1 MPAISTAFKARME
14 KWTALYCRL
23 SRDDDNEGDSNSI
36 QHQKQILEKYAKDH
50 SITNYKFYVDDGY
63 SGTSFNR
70 PGFQEMLADIEA
82 GYVDC
87 VIVKDMSRFGRNY
100 LEVGMYTEIMFPDK
114 DVRFIA
120 INDGVDSARDDND
133 FTPFRNI
140 INEWY
145 AKDTSKKIRAVFRA
159 KGLSGKRLSTQTPY
173 GYLKGEN
180 GQLIEDTETA
190 PVVRLIFR
198 LAVEGNGPGKI
209 ARILREK
216 QIVTPGTL
224 EFHRTGRTSRYNPE
238 FPYQW
243 HESTVVNILEQKD
256 YLGNTYNFKTTKK
269 SYKSKKVIRNPEEK
283 QVVFENTH
291 VALIDQETWDLVQK
305 ARQSR
310 RRPTKMGDMGMFS
323 GMVYCADCG
332 NKLHLCRTKSWDR
345 SLDNYVCGTY
355 KRRRGEC
362 SAHYIRSTVLET
374 LVLDNLQK
382 VIAYVRD
389 YENDFVQQ
397 VTENKAAEQMQML
410 SVSKRQMEQ
419 QMRRIAEID
428 NIIKR
433 LYEDNLNGKLS
444 DSRFSKMSADYE
456 QEQRTLEN
464 SNAELK
470 CMVDTCEEQS
480 LNIKSFLK
488 CVRKYTEPCEL
499 TPDMLHELVEKIK
512 ICKSFFSKVLKLLA
526 FQGVWMFLY
535 SQFPLFFPLSGKN
548 KGKSYCTLSSSFAAS
563 RLASLLAC
571 A

>member
-456 QEQRTLEN
+456 QKQRTLEN

-499 TPDMLHELVEKIK
+499 TPDMLHELVEKIIVYAPDKSSGHRTQQIDIYYNFVGK
-512 ICKSFFSKVLKLLA
+512 I
-526 FQGVWMFLY
+526 
-535 SQFPLFFPLSGKN
+535 PLSKEVA
-548 KGKSYCTLSSSFAAS
+548 TRQTA
-563 RLASLLAC
+563 
-571 A
+571 

>member
-1 MPAISTAFKARME
+1 MIRQSKQFTAF
-14 KWTALYCRL
+14 YCRL
-23 SRDDDNEGDSNSI
+23 SRDDDTEGDSNSI

-50 SITNYKFYVDDGY
+50 NITNYKFYVDDGY
-63 SGTSFNR
+63 SGTNFNR

-120 INDGVDSARDDND
+120 INDGVDSERDDND

-159 KGLSGKRLSTQTPY
+159 KGLSGKRLSTQAPY
-173 GYLKGEN
+173 GYLKGED
-180 GQLIEDTETA
+180 GRLIEDTETA
-190 PVVRLIFR
+190 PIVRLIFR

-224 EFHRTGRTSRYNPE
+224 EFQRTGRTSRYNPE

-243 HESTVVNILEQKD
+243 NESTVVNILEQKD

-269 SYKSKKVIRNPEEK
+269 SYKSKKVIRNPDEK
-283 QVVFENTH
+283 QAVFENTH

-310 RRPTKMGDMGMFS
+310 QRPTKMGDMGMFS

-374 LVLDNLQK
+374 LVLDNLRK

-389 YENDFVQQ
+389 YEDDFVRQ

-410 SVSKRQMEQ
+410 SVSKRQLEQ
-419 QMRRIAEID
+419 QARRITEID

-433 LYEDNLNGKLS
+433 LYEDNLSGKLS

-456 QEQRTLEN
+456 KEQQELE
-464 SNAELK
+464 SNHAELK
-470 CMVDTCEEQS
+470 KTVDAFEEKA

-488 CVRKYTEPCEL
+488 CVRKYTEPSEL
-499 TPDMLHELVEKIK
+499 TPDILHELVEKI
-512 ICKSFFSKVLKLLA
+512 IVYAPDKSSGHRTQQIDIYYNFV
-526 FQGVWMFLY
+526 GEI
-535 SQFPLFFPLSGKN
+535 PLSQEVATKE
-548 KGKSYCTLSSSFAAS
+548 TA
-563 RLASLLAC
+563 
-571 A
+571 

>member
-140 INEWY
+140 INEWH

-499 TPDMLHELVEKIK
+499 TPDMLHELVEKIIVYAPDKSSGHRTQQIDIYYNFVGK
-512 ICKSFFSKVLKLLA
+512 I
-526 FQGVWMFLY
+526 
-535 SQFPLFFPLSGKN
+535 PLSKEVA
-548 KGKSYCTLSSSFAAS
+548 TRQTA
-563 RLASLLAC
+563 
-571 A
+571 

>member
-63 SGTSFNR
+63 SGTSFTR

-499 TPDMLHELVEKIK
+499 TPDMLHELVEKIIVYAPDKSSGHRTQQIDIYYNFVGK
-512 ICKSFFSKVLKLLA
+512 I
-526 FQGVWMFLY
+526 
-535 SQFPLFFPLSGKN
+535 PLSKEVA
-548 KGKSYCTLSSSFAAS
+548 TRQTA
-563 RLASLLAC
+563 
-571 A
+571 

>member
-345 SLDNYVCGTY
+345 SLDNYACGTY

-499 TPDMLHELVEKIK
+499 TPDMLHELVEKIIVYAPDKSSGHRTQQIDIYYNFVGK
-512 ICKSFFSKVLKLLA
+512 I
-526 FQGVWMFLY
+526 
-535 SQFPLFFPLSGKN
+535 PLSKEVA
-548 KGKSYCTLSSSFAAS
+548 TRQTA
-563 RLASLLAC
+563 
-571 A
+571 

>member
-345 SLDNYVCGTY
+345 GLDNYVCGTY

-499 TPDMLHELVEKIK
+499 TPDMLHELVEKIIVYAPDKSSGHRTQQIDIYYNFVGK
-512 ICKSFFSKVLKLLA
+512 I
-526 FQGVWMFLY
+526 
-535 SQFPLFFPLSGKN
+535 PLSKEVA
-548 KGKSYCTLSSSFAAS
+548 TRQTA
-563 RLASLLAC
+563 
-571 A
+571 

>member
-120 INDGVDSARDDND
+120 INGGVDSARDDND

-499 TPDMLHELVEKIK
+499 TPDMLHELVEKIIVYAPDKSSGHRTQQIDIYYNFVGK
-512 ICKSFFSKVLKLLA
+512 I
-526 FQGVWMFLY
+526 
-535 SQFPLFFPLSGKN
+535 PLSKEVA
-548 KGKSYCTLSSSFAAS
+548 TRQTA
-563 RLASLLAC
+563 
-571 A
+571 

>member
-70 PGFQEMLADIEA
+70 PSFQEMLADIEA

-499 TPDMLHELVEKIK
+499 TPDMLHELVEKIIVYAPDKSSGHRTQQIDIYYNFVGK
-512 ICKSFFSKVLKLLA
+512 I
-526 FQGVWMFLY
+526 
-535 SQFPLFFPLSGKN
+535 PLSKEVA
-548 KGKSYCTLSSSFAAS
+548 TRQTA
-563 RLASLLAC
+563 
-571 A
+571 

>member
-224 EFHRTGRTSRYNPE
+224 EFHRTGGGSRYNPE

-499 TPDMLHELVEKIK
+499 TPDMLHELVEKIIVYAPDKSSGHRTQQIDIYYNFVGK
-512 ICKSFFSKVLKLLA
+512 I
-526 FQGVWMFLY
+526 
-535 SQFPLFFPLSGKN
+535 PLSKEVA
-548 KGKSYCTLSSSFAAS
+548 TRQTA
-563 RLASLLAC
+563 
-571 A
+571 

>member
-133 FTPFRNI
+133 FTPYRNI

-499 TPDMLHELVEKIK
+499 TPDMLHELVEKIIVYAPDKSSGHRTQQIDIYYNFVGK
-512 ICKSFFSKVLKLLA
+512 I
-526 FQGVWMFLY
+526 
-535 SQFPLFFPLSGKN
+535 PLSKEVA
-548 KGKSYCTLSSSFAAS
+548 TRQTA
-563 RLASLLAC
+563 
-571 A
+571 

>member
-1 MPAISTAFKARME
+1 MPAVSTAFKARME
-14 KWTALYCRL
+14 KWDAFYCRL

-63 SGTSFNR
+63 SGTNFNR

-159 KGLSGKRLSTQTPY
+159 KGLSGKRLSTQAPY

-224 EFHRTGRTSRYNPE
+224 DFQRTGRTSRYNPE

-243 HESTVVNILEQKD
+243 NESTVVNILEQKD

-283 QVVFENTH
+283 QAVFENTH

-355 KRRRGEC
+355 KRKRGEC

-374 LVLDNLQK
+374 LVLDNLRK

-389 YENDFVQQ
+389 YEDDFVRQ
-397 VTENKAAEQMQML
+397 VTENKAAEQMQVL
-410 SVSKRQMEQ
+410 SASKRQLEQ
-419 QMRRIAEID
+419 QARRIAEID

-456 QEQRTLEN
+456 KEQQELE
-464 SNAELK
+464 SNHAELK
-470 CMVDTCEEQS
+470 KTVDAFVEKA

-499 TPDMLHELVEKIK
+499 TPDILHELVEKI
-512 ICKSFFSKVLKLLA
+512 IVYAPDKSSGHRTQQIDIYYNFVGK
-526 FQGVWMFLY
+526 
-535 SQFPLFFPLSGKN
+535 FPLSQEVA
-548 KGKSYCTLSSSFAAS
+548 TRETA
-563 RLASLLAC
+563 
-571 A
+571 

>member
-50 SITNYKFYVDDGY
+50 SITNYKLYVDDGY

-499 TPDMLHELVEKIK
+499 TPDMLHELVEKIIVYAPDKSSGHRTQQIDIYYNFVGK
-512 ICKSFFSKVLKLLA
+512 I
-526 FQGVWMFLY
+526 
-535 SQFPLFFPLSGKN
+535 PLSKEVA
-548 KGKSYCTLSSSFAAS
+548 TRQTA
-563 RLASLLAC
+563 
-571 A
+571 

>member
-100 LEVGMYTEIMFPDK
+100 LEVGMYTEIMFPEK

-499 TPDMLHELVEKIK
+499 TPDMLHELVEKIIVYAPDKSSGHRTQQIDIYYNFVGK
-512 ICKSFFSKVLKLLA
+512 I
-526 FQGVWMFLY
+526 
-535 SQFPLFFPLSGKN
+535 PLSKEVA
-548 KGKSYCTLSSSFAAS
+548 TRQTA
-563 RLASLLAC
+563 
-571 A
+571 

>member
-499 TPDMLHELVEKIK
+499 TPDMLHELVEKI
-512 ICKSFFSKVLKLLA
+512 IVYAPDKSSGHRTQQIDIYYNFV
-526 FQGVWMFLY
+526 GRI
-535 SQFPLFFPLSGKN
+535 PLSKEVA
-548 KGKSYCTLSSSFAAS
+548 TRQTA
-563 RLASLLAC
+563 
-571 A
+571 

>member
-1 MPAISTAFKARME
+1 MPAVSTAFKAQME
-14 KWTALYCRL
+14 KLAAFYCRL

-50 SITNYKFYVDDGY
+50 GITNYKFYVDDGY
-63 SGTSFNR
+63 SGTNFNR

-120 INDGVDSARDDND
+120 INDGVDSERDDND

-159 KGLSGKRLSTQTPY
+159 KGLSGKRLSTQVPY
-173 GYLKGEN
+173 GYLMGEN

-198 LAVEGNGPGKI
+198 LAIEGNGPGKI

-216 QIVTPGTL
+216 QIITPGTL
-224 EFHRTGRTSRYNPE
+224 IFQRTGRTSRYNPE

-283 QVVFENTH
+283 QAVFENTH

-355 KRRRGEC
+355 KRKRGEC
-362 SAHYIRSTVLET
+362 SAHYIRSMVLET
-374 LVLDNLQK
+374 LVLDNLRK

-389 YENDFVQQ
+389 YEDDFVRQ
-397 VTENKAAEQMQML
+397 VTENKAAEQMQVL
-410 SVSKRQMEQ
+410 SASKRQLEQ
-419 QMRRIAEID
+419 QARRITEID

-433 LYEDNLNGKLS
+433 LYEDNLSGKLS

-456 QEQRTLEN
+456 KEQQELE
-464 SNAELK
+464 SNHAELK
-470 CMVDTCEEQS
+470 KTVDAFEEKA

-488 CVRKYTEPCEL
+488 CVRKYTEPYEL
-499 TPDMLHELVEKIK
+499 TPDILHELVEKIIVFAPDKSSGHRTQQIDIYYNFVGK
-512 ICKSFFSKVLKLLA
+512 I
-526 FQGVWMFLY
+526 
-535 SQFPLFFPLSGKN
+535 PLSQEVA
-548 KGKSYCTLSSSFAAS
+548 TRERA
-563 RLASLLAC
+563 
-571 A
+571 

>member
-1 MPAISTAFKARME
+1 
-14 KWTALYCRL
+14 
-23 SRDDDNEGDSNSI
+23 
-36 QHQKQILEKYAKDH
+36 
-50 SITNYKFYVDDGY
+50 
-63 SGTSFNR
+63 
-70 PGFQEMLADIEA
+70 
-82 GYVDC
+82 
-87 VIVKDMSRFGRNY
+87 
-100 LEVGMYTEIMFPDK
+100 MYTEIMFPDK

-499 TPDMLHELVEKIK
+499 TPDMLHELVEKIIVYAPDKSSGHRTQQIDIYYNFVGK
-512 ICKSFFSKVLKLLA
+512 I
-526 FQGVWMFLY
+526 
-535 SQFPLFFPLSGKN
+535 PLSKEVA
-548 KGKSYCTLSSSFAAS
+548 TRQTA
-563 RLASLLAC
+563 
-571 A
+571 

>member
-198 LAVEGNGPGKI
+198 LAVEGNGSGKI

-499 TPDMLHELVEKIK
+499 TPDMLHELVEKIIVYAPDKSSGHRTQQIDIYYNFVGK
-512 ICKSFFSKVLKLLA
+512 I
-526 FQGVWMFLY
+526 
-535 SQFPLFFPLSGKN
+535 PLSKEVA
-548 KGKSYCTLSSSFAAS
+548 TRQTA
-563 RLASLLAC
+563 
-571 A
+571 

>member
-499 TPDMLHELVEKIK
+499 TPDMLHELVEKIIVYAPDKYSGHRTQQIDIYYNFVGK
-512 ICKSFFSKVLKLLA
+512 I
-526 FQGVWMFLY
+526 
-535 SQFPLFFPLSGKN
+535 PLSKEVA
-548 KGKSYCTLSSSFAAS
+548 TRQTA
-563 RLASLLAC
+563 
-571 A
+571 

>member
-1 MPAISTAFKARME
+1 MPAVSTAFKARME
-14 KWTALYCRL
+14 KWDAFYCRL

-63 SGTSFNR
+63 SGTNFNR

-120 INDGVDSARDDND
+120 INDGVDSERDDND

-159 KGLSGKRLSTQTPY
+159 KGLSGKRLSTQAPY
-173 GYLKGEN
+173 GYLKGQN

-224 EFHRTGRTSRYNPE
+224 EFQRTGRTSRYNPE

-283 QVVFENTH
+283 QAVFENTH

-355 KRRRGEC
+355 KRKRGEC

-374 LVLDNLQK
+374 LVLDNLRK

-389 YENDFVQQ
+389 YEDDFVRQ
-397 VTENKAAEQMQML
+397 VTENKAAEQMQVL
-410 SVSKRQMEQ
+410 SASKRQLEQ
-419 QMRRIAEID
+419 QARRIAEID

-456 QEQRTLEN
+456 KEQQELE
-464 SNAELK
+464 SNHAELK
-470 CMVDTCEEQS
+470 KTVDAFVEKA

-499 TPDMLHELVEKIK
+499 TPDILHELVEKI
-512 ICKSFFSKVLKLLA
+512 IVYAPDKSSGHRTQQIDIYYNFVGK
-526 FQGVWMFLY
+526 
-535 SQFPLFFPLSGKN
+535 FPLSQEVA
-548 KGKSYCTLSSSFAAS
+548 TRETA
-563 RLASLLAC
+563 
-571 A
+571 

>member
-499 TPDMLHELVEKIK
+499 TPDMLHELVEKIIVYAPDKSSGHRTQQIDIYYNFVGK
-512 ICKSFFSKVLKLLA
+512 I
-526 FQGVWMFLY
+526 
-535 SQFPLFFPLSGKN
+535 PLSKEVATVKTSG
-548 KGKSYCTLSSSFAAS
+548 
-563 RLASLLAC
+563 
-571 A
+571 

>member
-305 ARQSR
+305 ARQNR

-499 TPDMLHELVEKIK
+499 TPDMLHELVEKIIVYAPDKSSGHRTQQIDIYYNFVGK
-512 ICKSFFSKVLKLLA
+512 I
-526 FQGVWMFLY
+526 
-535 SQFPLFFPLSGKN
+535 PLSKEVA
-548 KGKSYCTLSSSFAAS
+548 TRQTA
-563 RLASLLAC
+563 
-571 A
+571 

>member
-444 DSRFSKMSADYE
+444 DSRFSKMSTDYE

-499 TPDMLHELVEKIK
+499 TPDMLHELVEKIIVYAPDKSSGHRTQQIDIYYNFVGK
-512 ICKSFFSKVLKLLA
+512 I
-526 FQGVWMFLY
+526 
-535 SQFPLFFPLSGKN
+535 PLSKEVA
-548 KGKSYCTLSSSFAAS
+548 TRQTA
-563 RLASLLAC
+563 
-571 A
+571 

>member
-1 MPAISTAFKARME
+1 MPAVSTVFKEQMGKWIAF
-14 KWTALYCRL
+14 YCRL

-36 QHQKQILEKYAKDH
+36 QHQKQILEKYAKDYG
-50 SITNYKFYVDDGY
+50 ITNYKFYVDDGY
-63 SGTSFNR
+63 SGTNFNR

-120 INDGVDSARDDND
+120 INDGVDSERDDND

-159 KGLSGKRLSTQTPY
+159 KGLSGKRLSTQAPY

-224 EFHRTGRTSRYNPE
+224 EFQRTGRTSRYNPE

-283 QVVFENTH
+283 QAVFENTH

-374 LVLDNLQK
+374 LVLDNLRK

-389 YENDFVQQ
+389 YEDDFVRQ

-410 SVSKRQMEQ
+410 SISKRQMEQ
-419 QMRRIAEID
+419 QMKRIAEID

-433 LYEDNLNGKLS
+433 LYEDNLSGKLS

-456 QEQRTLEN
+456 KEQQELE
-464 SNAELK
+464 SNHAELK
-470 CMVDTCEEQS
+470 KTVDAFEEKA

-488 CVRKYTEPCEL
+488 CVRKYTEPSEL
-499 TPDMLHELVEKIK
+499 TPDILHELVEKIIVYAPDKSSGHRTQQIDIYYNFVGK
-512 ICKSFFSKVLKLLA
+512 I
-526 FQGVWMFLY
+526 
-535 SQFPLFFPLSGKN
+535 PLSQEVATKE
-548 KGKSYCTLSSSFAAS
+548 TA
-563 RLASLLAC
+563 
-571 A
+571 

>member
-63 SGTSFNR
+63 SGTSFDR

-499 TPDMLHELVEKIK
+499 TPDMLHELVEKIIVYAPDKSSGHRTQQIDIYYNFVGK
-512 ICKSFFSKVLKLLA
+512 I
-526 FQGVWMFLY
+526 
-535 SQFPLFFPLSGKN
+535 PLSKEVA
-548 KGKSYCTLSSSFAAS
+548 TRQTA
-563 RLASLLAC
+563 
-571 A
+571 

>member
-1 MPAISTAFKARME
+1 MIRQSKQFTAF
-14 KWTALYCRL
+14 YCRL

-50 SITNYKFYVDDGY
+50 NITNYKFYVDDGY
-63 SGTSFNR
+63 SGTNFDR

-120 INDGVDSARDDND
+120 INDGVDSERDDND

-159 KGLSGKRLSTQTPY
+159 KGLSGKRLSTQAPY

-224 EFHRTGRTSRYNPE
+224 EFQRTGRTSRYNPE

-269 SYKSKKVIRNPEEK
+269 SYKSKKIIRNPEEK
-283 QVVFENTH
+283 QAVFENTH

-374 LVLDNLQK
+374 LVLDNLRK
-382 VIAYVRD
+382 VIAYVRE
-389 YENDFVQQ
+389 YEDDFVRQ
-397 VTENKAAEQMQML
+397 VTENKATEQMQVL
-410 SVSKRQMEQ
+410 SASKRQMEQ
-419 QMRRIAEID
+419 QARRITEID

-433 LYEDNLNGKLS
+433 LYEDNLSGKLS

-456 QEQRTLEN
+456 KEQQELE
-464 SNAELK
+464 SNHAELK
-470 CMVDTCEEQS
+470 KTVDAFEEKA

-488 CVRKYTEPCEL
+488 CVRKYTEPSEL
-499 TPDMLHELVEKIK
+499 TPDILHELVEKIIVYAPDKSSGRRTQQIDIHYNFVGK
-512 ICKSFFSKVLKLLA
+512 I
-526 FQGVWMFLY
+526 
-535 SQFPLFFPLSGKN
+535 PLSQEIATKE
-548 KGKSYCTLSSSFAAS
+548 TA
-563 RLASLLAC
+563 
-571 A
+571 

>member
-190 PVVRLIFR
+190 PVVRLICR

-499 TPDMLHELVEKIK
+499 TPDMLHELVEKIIVYAPDKSSGHRTQQIDIYYNFVGK
-512 ICKSFFSKVLKLLA
+512 I
-526 FQGVWMFLY
+526 
-535 SQFPLFFPLSGKN
+535 PLSKEVA
-548 KGKSYCTLSSSFAAS
+548 TRQTA
-563 RLASLLAC
+563 
-571 A
+571 

>member
-1 MPAISTAFKARME
+1 MPAVSTAFKARME
-14 KWTALYCRL
+14 KWDAFYCRL

-63 SGTSFNR
+63 SGTNFNR

-120 INDGVDSARDDND
+120 INDGVDSERDDND

-159 KGLSGKRLSTQTPY
+159 KGLSGKRLSTQAPY
-173 GYLKGEN
+173 GYLKGQN

-224 EFHRTGRTSRYNPE
+224 EFQRTGRTSRYNPE

-283 QVVFENTH
+283 QAVFENTH

-362 SAHYIRSTVLET
+362 SAHYIRSTILET

-499 TPDMLHELVEKIK
+499 TPDMLHELVEKIIVYAPDKSSGHRTQQIDIYYNFVGK
-512 ICKSFFSKVLKLLA
+512 I
-526 FQGVWMFLY
+526 
-535 SQFPLFFPLSGKN
+535 PLSKEVA
-548 KGKSYCTLSSSFAAS
+548 TRQTA
-563 RLASLLAC
+563 
-571 A
+571 

>member
-159 KGLSGKRLSTQTPY
+159 KGLSGKRLSTQAPY

-224 EFHRTGRTSRYNPE
+224 DFQRTGRTSRYNPE

-243 HESTVVNILEQKD
+243 NESTVVNILEQKD

-283 QVVFENTH
+283 QAVFENTH

-355 KRRRGEC
+355 KRKRGEC

-374 LVLDNLQK
+374 LVLDNLRK

-389 YENDFVQQ
+389 YEDDFVRQ
-397 VTENKAAEQMQML
+397 VTENKAAEQMQVL
-410 SVSKRQMEQ
+410 SASKRQLEQ
-419 QMRRIAEID
+419 QARRIAEID

-456 QEQRTLEN
+456 KEQQELE
-464 SNAELK
+464 SNHAELK
-470 CMVDTCEEQS
+470 KTVDAFVEKA

-499 TPDMLHELVEKIK
+499 TPDILHELVEKI
-512 ICKSFFSKVLKLLA
+512 IVYAPDKSSGHRTQQIDIYYNFVGK
-526 FQGVWMFLY
+526 
-535 SQFPLFFPLSGKN
+535 FPLSQEVA
-548 KGKSYCTLSSSFAAS
+548 TRETA
-563 RLASLLAC
+563 
-571 A
+571 

>member
-1 MPAISTAFKARME
+1 MPAVSTIFKEQMGKWIAF
-14 KWTALYCRL
+14 YCRL

-50 SITNYKFYVDDGY
+50 GIPNYKFYVDDGY
-63 SGTSFNR
+63 SGTNFNR

-120 INDGVDSARDDND
+120 INDGVDSERDDND

-159 KGLSGKRLSTQTPY
+159 KGLSGKRLSTQAPY

-224 EFHRTGRTSRYNPE
+224 EFQRTGRTSRYNPE

-269 SYKSKKVIRNPEEK
+269 SYKSKKIIRNPEEK
-283 QVVFENTH
+283 QAVFENTH

-374 LVLDNLQK
+374 LVLDNLRK

-389 YENDFVQQ
+389 YEDDFVRQ
-397 VTENKAAEQMQML
+397 VTENKAAEQMQVL
-410 SVSKRQMEQ
+410 SASKRQLEQ
-419 QMRRIAEID
+419 QARRITEID

-433 LYEDNLNGKLS
+433 LYEDNLSGKLS

-456 QEQRTLEN
+456 KEQQELE
-464 SNAELK
+464 SNHAELK
-470 CMVDTCEEQS
+470 KTVDAFEEKA

-499 TPDMLHELVEKIK
+499 TPDILHELVEKIIVYAPDKSSGHRTQQIDIYYNFVGK
-512 ICKSFFSKVLKLLA
+512 I
-526 FQGVWMFLY
+526 
-535 SQFPLFFPLSGKN
+535 PLSQEVATKE
-548 KGKSYCTLSSSFAAS
+548 TA
-563 RLASLLAC
+563 
-571 A
+571 